1 MSSRLGES
9 REMIKIRGVL
19 MFAAACSV
27 LIVVATA
34 QESVR
39 DRQQGASSVFNY
51 ALQIAA
57 SGDQIWPGFDLR
69 RYAFLKSGAGSNEI
83 RFTNDMEKKRPSWA
97 VGEDFYSQHS
107 VEEDL
112 VMTFHEAFHGFER
125 DRTRKGAEWRA
136 ESAELVFE
144 YPGDSA
150 RNNVLFNIEGRI
162 LFSALQASN
171 VSTLRKRLR
180 QFISVRQLRQG
191 ELEPLLVSFEKD
203 AELNEG
209 LAEYAG
215 TKAVLVGIKAA
226 NRQQISVPFQFRNV
240 NDFIEKKFERFN
252 STVPAKNNIRTKF
265 YNTGAAQ
272 GLLLDRL
279 MPDWKMRVQEHGT
292 ALQELLEEATKFLG
306 GNSQST
312 PESALRQYGY
322 ADLLKDEE
330 QFAAKRQAEVQAQ
343 LDSVLNQEGQRYVID
358 VSAIGKM
365 GEVQGFDPWN
375 LTIVSREVRLHKR
388 MLNVAEEGYYKMSF
402 SQPVVEDRRNR
413 QYITISAPETT
424 QVILVDDVLFDTTKS
439 GEKQFEKKLVIT
451 SPKFNLEAKAGV
463 VIVTEKGILIKLKK
477 D

>member
-1 MSSRLGES
+1 MSSPSGER

-27 LIVVATA
+27 LSVVATA

-39 DRQQGASSVFNY
+39 DRQLVASAVFNY
-51 ALQIAA
+51 ALQITT

-107 VEEDL
+107 VEDDL

-125 DRTRKGAEWRA
+125 DRTRKGAEWRT

-144 YPGDSA
+144 YPADSA
-150 RNNVLFNIEGRI
+150 RNSVLFNIEGRI
-162 LFSALQASN
+162 LFSALQASD

-180 QFISVRQLRQG
+180 QFISVRKLRQG
-191 ELEPLLVSFEKD
+191 ELEPLLMSFEKD

-226 NRQQISVPFQFRNV
+226 NQQHISVPFQFRNV

-252 STVPAKNNIRTKF
+252 STAPAKNNFRTKF
-265 YNTGAAQ
+265 YDTGAAQ

-279 MPDWKMRVQEHGT
+279 MPDWKMRVQEHGN
-292 ALQELLEEATKFLG
+292 ALQELLEEATKFSG
-306 GNSQST
+306 GNSQSMA
-312 PESALRQYGY
+312 ESTLRQYGY

-330 QFAAKRQAEVQAQ
+330 EVVAKRQAEAQAQ
-343 LDSVLNQEGQRYVID
+343 LASLLNQKGQRYVID
-358 VSAIGKM
+358 VSAMGRV

-375 LTIVSREVRLHKR
+375 LIVVSRELRVHKR
-388 MLNVAEEGYYKMSF
+388 MLDVSEGGYYKVSF
-402 SQPVVEDRRNR
+402 SQPVVEDRRKK

-424 QVILVDDVLFDTTKS
+424 QVILVDDVQLDTTKS

-463 VIVTEKGILIKLKK
+463 VIVTEKGIVIKLKK